1 MKAFRLDTGT
11 SVAPYGGPVGTLAV
25 GGSTLAQCQEDALA
39 EAGFTLVDA
48 APSGEP
54 YLVFSDRTWFT
65 ATLLKK
71 MRAAGQGRLQIKHA
85 DWLAW
90 TGGLQDGL
98 GEGMYELAIL
108 EGSPS
113 LSGLPV
119 MTLDLTFHAL
129 ELSEVHSSMKHAKA
143 HDYVV
148 SSSMAHQLDH
158 WSHIVRVNKL
168 VLANRV
174 EEARDDWEAAGVLG
188 KAWRILKI
196 LWKAKSL
203 KGWRIAQALNEV
215 GENVDIHPSAVVEFS
230 VIGDGVSIGPHALV
244 RGSILGDGAKIDS
257 QANVNASIIGE
268 GAKVGRQAHINL
280 CTLFPRAMVSA
291 GDGHQASVFGEDAFV
306 AWGATMMDLSF
317 GSSIKVER
325 AGVGSERVDTG
336 LHFLGAAIGHRAKIG
351 HGVKVGYGVSVPNDA
366 FIVDDSPILKDWG
379 AAPAGEPAVVR
390 GGRAEPKKGS

>member
-230 VIGDGVSIGPHALV
+230 VIGNGVSIGPHALV
-244 RGSILGDGAKIDS
+244 RGSIWATGPRLTPKPTSMHRLLGR
-257 QANVNASIIGE
+257 E
-268 GAKVGRQAHINL
+268 PRWVGRLTSTSVRSFLERWCQ
-280 CTLFPRAMVSA
+280 PAMATKPVCLVRMPSWLG
-291 GDGHQASVFGEDAFV
+291 GDDDGLELRVFDQG
-306 AWGATMMDLSF
+306 
-317 GSSIKVER
+317 R
-325 AGVGSERVDTG
+325 AGRCWVGARRYGPSFSRCR
-336 LHFLGAAIGHRAKIG
+336 HRASRQDWSRCEG
-351 HGVKVGYGVSVPNDA
+351 GVRCQRSKRRLHCRRQPHPQG
-366 FIVDDSPILKDWG
+366 LG